1 MCRAKSGNTVKV
13 HYRGTLEDGTQFD
26 SSRGRKPL
34 QFTLGE
40 GRIIAGLETAVEG
53 MSVGGTKTVTVPAAD
68 AYGPRRDDFA
78 REVPRD
84 VIPDDIDLAE
94 GMVLTAQG
102 PEGQT
107 LRFSVVDFDE
117 QKVKIDA
124 NHPLAGKDLTF
135 ELELMEVA

>member
-1 MCRAKSGNTVKV
+1 MPRAKSGNTVKV

-26 SSRGRKPL
+26 SSRGREPL

-84 VIPDDIDLAE
+84 AMPDDIDLAE

-117 QKVKIDA
+117 QKIKIDA

>member
-1 MCRAKSGNTVKV
+1 MRRAKSGNTVKV

>member
-1 MCRAKSGNTVKV
+1 MPEAKSGNTVKV

-26 SSRGRKPL
+26 SSRGREPL

-40 GRIIAGLETAVEG
+40 GRIIAGFETAVEG

-68 AYGPRRDDFA
+68 AYGPRREDFA

-84 VIPDDIDLAE
+84 AIPDDIDLAE

-117 QKVKIDA
+117 QKVKLDA

>member
-1 MCRAKSGNTVKV
+1 
-13 HYRGTLEDGTQFD
+13 
-26 SSRGRKPL
+26 
-34 QFTLGE
+34 
-40 GRIIAGLETAVEG
+40 LETAVEG

-84 VIPDDIDLAE
+84 AIPHDIDLAE
-94 GMVLTAQG
+94 GMILTAQG
-102 PEGQT
+102 PEGQS
-107 LRFSVVDFDE
+107 LRFSVVDLDE

>member
-1 MCRAKSGNTVKV
+1 
-13 HYRGTLEDGTQFD
+13 
-26 SSRGRKPL
+26 
-34 QFTLGE
+34 
-40 GRIIAGLETAVEG
+40 LETAVEG

-84 VIPDDIDLAE
+84 AIPNDMDLAE

-117 QKVKIDA
+117 QKIKIDA

-135 ELELMEVA
+135 EFELMEVV

>member
-117 QKVKIDA
+117 QKIKIDA

-135 ELELMEVA
+135 EFELMEVA

>member
-1 MCRAKSGNTVKV
+1 MPRAKSGNTVKV

-84 VIPDDIDLAE
+84 AIPNDMDLAE

-117 QKVKIDA
+117 QKIKIDA

-135 ELELMEVA
+135 EFELMEVV

>member
-1 MCRAKSGNTVKV
+1 MPRAKSGNTVKV

-26 SSRGRKPL
+26 SSRGREPL

-40 GRIIAGLETAVEG
+40 GRIIAGFETAVEG

-84 VIPDDIDLAE
+84 AIPDDIDLAE

-107 LRFSVVDFDE
+107 QRFSVVDFDE

>member
-1 MCRAKSGNTVKV
+1 MPRAKSGNTVKV

-26 SSRGRKPL
+26 SSRGREPL

-40 GRIIAGLETAVEG
+40 GRIIAGFETAVEG

-84 VIPDDIDLAE
+84 AMPDDIDLAE

-102 PEGQT
+102 SEGQT